1 MWVKCINE
9 AGHSDLT
16 ALEVYEVEKI
26 IINAIDPNLYCI
38 NGLKYPD
45 TLFEILREDI

>member
-1 MWVKCINE
+1 MKVKCINE

-16 ALEVYEVEKI
+16 ALEVYEVDEI
-26 IINAIDPNLYCI
+26 IINAINPNLYCI
-38 NGLKYPD
+38 NGMKYSD